1 MTLRDWAQT
10 ETPKPVIAVLERRVE
25 QLVFADCETT
35 EIVFTDFF
43 LGTPIQMPDPVF
55 SEKDGWL
62 LEFPEGEQT
71 LNLRLKPMFPS
82 VQRLSTSPRFFEAR
96 IEHTNPAKS
105 RNWREFSSR
114 ATLGILLEIFSG
126 PLF

>member
-10 ETPKPVIAVLERRVE
+10 SPPKPVLGVLERRIE

-43 LGTPIQMPDPVF
+43 LGTPIQMPEPVF
-55 SEKDGWL
+55 SETDGWL

-71 LNLRLKPMFPS
+71 LCLRLQPVFPS
-82 VQRLSTSPRFFEAR
+82 IEQLSTSLRDFEAR
-96 IEHTNPAKS
+96 IEHSNPAKS
-105 RNWREFSSR
+105 RDWREFSSR
-114 ATLGILLEIFSG
+114 ADLGILLNIFSG
-126 PLF
+126 SPF